1 MDTTIVHGIQA
12 AVPPV
17 FMLTAVA
24 AMIGALATRLSRIID
39 RARWIE
45 ERLDLHRFKNEG
57 AAYWEL
63 RRLGLRGSVVNWSIG
78 LLVFCALFIGATVM
92 GLFLEITMEAFRN
105 DFVRWS
111 FLGGILCFSL
121 ALICFLAETLLATHT
136 LRFSKP
142 STGPRLPLER
152 GSDAHEETGPGR
164 G

>member
-1 MDTTIVHGIQA
+1 MNDTIVHGIQA
-12 AVPPV
+12 AVAPV

-45 ERLDLHRFKNEG
+45 ERLDTQRIKNED

-78 LLVFCALFIGATVM
+78 LLVFCALCIGVTVT
-92 GLFLEITMEAFRN
+92 GLFLDATM
-105 DFVRWS
+105 DLVTDKFVRWS
-111 FLGGILCFSL
+111 FLGGIACFAC

-142 STGPRLPLER
+142 STSKQLPLER
-152 GSDAHEETGPGR
+152 NSGE
-164 G
+164 

>member
-1 MDTTIVHGIQA
+1 MNTTIVQGIQA
-12 AVPPV
+12 AVAPV

-45 ERLDLHRFKNEG
+45 ERLDTQRIKNED

-78 LLVFCALFIGATVM
+78 FLVFCALFIGVTVA
-92 GLFLEITMEAFRN
+92 GLFLDVTMN
-105 DFVRWS
+105 SVTDNFVRWS
-111 FLGGILCFSL
+111 FLGGIMCFAC

-136 LRFSKP
+136 LRFSKQ
-142 STGPRLPLER
+142 SADKRLPLEQP
-152 GSDAHEETGPGR
+152 PGATER
-164 G
+164 RKS

>member
-1 MDTTIVHGIQA
+1 MNTTIVQGIQA
-12 AVPPV
+12 AVAPV

-45 ERLDLHRFKNEG
+45 ERLDTQRIKNED

-78 LLVFCALFIGATVM
+78 FLVFCALFIGVTVA
-92 GLFLEITMEAFRN
+92 GLFLDVTTN
-105 DFVRWS
+105 SVTDSFVRWS
-111 FLGGILCFSL
+111 FLGGILCFAF

-136 LRFSKP
+136 LRFAKQSE
-142 STGPRLPLER
+142 TRRLPLE
-152 GSDAHEETGPGR
+152 SSPEEKS
-164 G
+164 